1 MIGDV
6 EYGGAEYGG
15 LQAPSSALG
24 GGRASLV
31 RLVIGQS
38 MRVAFVGLIVGTGLA
53 LGVSKLFE

>member
-24 GGRASLV
+24 GSIAQNIKKEIVLNLNARSSKRA
-31 RLVIGQS
+31 
-38 MRVAFVGLIVGTGLA
+38 
-53 LGVSKLFE
+53 